1 MSRML
6 APLFVLVSAGVIH
19 AQQPPEPLVAKVK
32 TSIQRGVEYLVNP
45 KWKDDGSWET
55 IKDDQQVY
63 AGGASC
69 LALLALLNC
78 DGVIDNPELE
88 KKRQSKIK
96 AGLDHLRTL
105 KPNTVYVRALQTMAF
120 AEARTELGRVKENV
134 DWLIK
139 ARVIRNGEFIGW
151 DYGARTN
158 AVATDASNSQ
168 YAMLALWYGKQV
180 GVEIPREVWE
190 SIHDYY
196 RRTQNKDGYWI
207 YSAYYGA
214 EQQRPSL
221 TMSIAGL
228 CGLLIAGSE
237 TNDGREQWLSD
248 GSAKNCGVYGDDAS
262 RAKALGWLFGDVKRS
277 VRSNFTLDAKER
289 IYYHLYGLERAGRLS
304 GLRFFGEH
312 DWYRE
317 GCEFL
322 VKQQAMD
329 GSWPRGPGHDRW
341 PHVNTSF
348 ALLFLSRG
356 RTPVVISK
364 LVHGSWQNARDERD
378 TDWNND
384 RSDLRHLTEHISRG
398 DLFGKKPV
406 AWQTYDVMRALYARS
421 DKPDQADETAIVADM
436 MQSPIL
442 YITGHNSPRLRLQ
455 DKENVLIKRYIE
467 SGGFIF
473 AEACCGR
480 KPFDE
485 GIKEWVQDL
494 WPDAE
499 LKYLSAEHPVW
510 TCYNTIQPG
519 EPYKLMGLELGCRT
533 IMIFS
538 PQDLSCHWESNNF
551 KHGPTKRA
559 FELGENIVAY
569 ATGRTPPQPRLTQV
583 EIASSGTEL
592 KDPRKRGYFQVGQ
605 IRHSSKWQPAPNA
618 MRNLM
623 DHVRKE
629 TGIDVMPRPTPIS
642 LSEATTTS
650 ASKFLYMH
658 GREDFRI
665 KPDQLEPLRFTLE
678 YGGLLFADACCGK
691 EAFDTAFRKFA
702 KDLFPQYELVRVA
715 ADDPLFSA
723 ALNGKGKA
731 LTMANI
737 KCRTKARSPVA
748 PMEPYL
754 EGIKHEGRWV
764 VLYSKYD
771 IGCALERQTSSDCVG
786 YDTDS
791 AFRIATAA
799 VLYNVRP

>member
-1 MSRML
+1 MSRLL
-6 APLFVLVSAGVIH
+6 APLIVLAFAGAVH

-32 TSIQRGVEYLVNP
+32 TSIHRGVDYLVSLQGT
-45 KWKDDGSWET
+45 DGSWET
-55 IKDDQQVY
+55 AVDEQKVY
-63 AGGASC
+63 AGGATG
-69 LALLALLNC
+69 LAVLALLNC
-78 DGVIDNPELE
+78 DGVIDDPKLE
-88 KKRQSKIK
+88 KRRKASIA
-96 AGLDHLRTL
+96 AGLAVLRKL
-105 KPNTVYVRALQTMAF
+105 EPNTVYVRALQTMVF
-120 AEARTELGRVKENV
+120 AEARTELAIVKTNV
-134 DWLIK
+134 EWLIK
-139 ARVIRNGEFIGW
+139 ARVMRKGEFIGW
-151 DYGARTN
+151 DYHANPN
-158 AVATDASNSQ
+158 AAATDASNSQ
-168 YAMLALWYGKQV
+168 YAMLALWYGKQ
-180 GVEIPREVWE
+180 GCVEVPRDVWQ
-190 SIHDYY
+190 SVHDYY
-196 RRTQNKDGYWI
+196 RRTQNDDGSWS
-207 YSAYYGA
+207 YSAFYGDKMK
-214 EQQRPSL
+214 RPSV
-221 TMSIAGL
+221 TMTVAGL

-237 TNDGREQWLSD
+237 TNGGREQWLSD
-248 GSAKNCGVYGDDAS
+248 GSAKNCGVYGDDAN
-262 RAKALGWLFGDVKRS
+262 RAKALGWLFGDPKRG
-277 VRSNFTLDAKER
+277 VRSNFTLEAADR

-322 VKQQAMD
+322 VKRQETN
-329 GSWPRGPGHDRW
+329 GSWPKGSGHDRW

-364 LVHGSWQNARDERD
+364 LVHGSWTNARDERD

-421 DKPDQADETAIVADM
+421 DAPTVAHETAVVADM
-436 MQSPIL
+436 MQAPVL

-455 DKENVLIKRYIE
+455 DKENVLIMRYID

-473 AEACCGR
+473 AEACCGS
-480 KPFDE
+480 KAFDE
-485 GIKEWVQDL
+485 GIKEWVQDQ

-510 TCYNTIQPG
+510 TCYNVLQPG

-551 KHGPTKRA
+551 KDGPTKRA

-583 EIASSGTEL
+583 EIAASGTEM

-605 IRHSSKWQPAPNA
+605 IRHSSKWKPAPNA
-618 MRNLM
+618 MRNLLE
-623 DHVRKE
+623 HVRKE
-629 TGIDVMPRPTPIS
+629 TGIDVMPQPTAIRLDEP
-642 LSEATTTS
+642 TTTS
-650 ASKFLYMH
+650 ATKFLYMH

-691 EAFDTAFRKFA
+691 EAFDKAFRKFA
-702 KDLFPQYELVRVA
+702 KDLYPQHELVRLG
-715 ADDPLFSA
+715 ADDLLFST

-737 KCRTKARSPVA
+737 KCRTKALSPMVA
-748 PMEPYL
+748 MAPYL

-786 YDTDS
+786 YDTES
-791 AFRIATAA
+791 ALRIATAA